1 MTRDEKV
8 KKRKKR
14 SELRYQKNIER
25 NIPKLKR
32 KKQFGTGMD
41 CPFDVEMNSSYGT
54 CHCGGENYNSCLG
67 DI

>member
-1 MTRDEKV
+1 MTREEKIQ
-8 KKRKKR
+8 KRKKR
-14 SELRYQKNIER
+14 ARLRYQKNIER

-41 CPFDVEMNSSYGT
+41 CPFDVDMNGAYGT
-54 CHCGGENYNSCLG
+54 CHCGGENYSSCLG